1 LRPIYHHIRGFGRSG
16 IILPFKGMR
25 TLVKTVEKLITQ
37 MSLPEKLGQ
46 MTMTASGYTVTGPI
60 IAGDSTDSIR
70 AGTLGNLLNM
80 VGADHCHEMQKL
92 AVEGSR
98 LGIPLLIGLD
108 IIHGHRTLFPVPLA
122 EAASFDPKA
131 WTLTAREAA
140 IEAAADGLA
149 MTFAP
154 MLDISR
160 DPRWGRGVEGP
171 GEDPWLGARMA
182 EAKVRGFQG
191 DDLGSADTL
200 AACAKHFCAYGP
212 VTAGREYAA
221 VDVSERA
228 LHEVYL
234 PPFAAAIGAGVATF
248 MPSFTDLAGIPM
260 TMHVGLLRGWLRE
273 KHGFDGVI
281 VSDYNAIGE
290 LLNHG
295 VASDLAHAATLALKA
310 GVDIDMMSDAYR
322 RGLPTALE
330 RGWVSMEEIDAA
342 VRRVL
347 TLKKRLGLFDDPYR
361 RGARAETP
369 AAVANRRRVAREVAT
384 RSIVMLKNENETLP
398 LGRPHSI
405 AVIGPLADAPAEMGG
420 PWGAAQDPTRHV
432 SVLAGLRNELSDSE
446 ILHDPGVDILGEV
459 ADRIGSATGLCE
471 RAAVIVLCVGE
482 PANMS
487 GEAASRAHLDL
498 PGRQQALAEA
508 VLSRAHE
515 LGKPVV
521 VVLFSGRPLVLPWL
535 FEKADAVLAAWF
547 LGSEAG
553 NAIADVLT
561 GRVSPSGRTPIAWP
575 RAVGQIPVF
584 FGQRPSGRPYAP
596 DNHYSSK
603 YIDIPNEPLF
613 PFGHG
618 LTYGRFALSN
628 LCVTPARASEN
639 DTLEVRV
646 EVVNEGRRQAQ
657 ETVFLFVRDKV
668 ASVTRPLLELKG
680 FEKISL
686 GPGQSG
692 TVVLRLPA
700 RELRFPGLDLQPVFE
715 PGELEIL
722 VGPCADR
729 TRLLPATVE
738 LVR

>member
-1 LRPIYHHIRGFGRSG
+1 MIDI
-16 IILPFKGMR
+16 
-25 TLVKTVEKLITQ
+25 EKLIRSMT
-37 MSLPEKLGQ
+37 LAEKLGQ
-46 MTMTASGYTVTGPI
+46 MTMTASSYAVTGPV

-70 AGTLGNLLNM
+70 DGTLGNLLNM

-92 AVEGSR
+92 AVESSR

-122 EAASFDPKA
+122 EAAAFDPGA

-140 IEAAADGLA
+140 MEGAADGLA

-154 MLDISR
+154 MLDVSR

-171 GEDPWLGARMA
+171 GEDPWLAARMA

-191 DDLGSADTL
+191 ADLAAADSL

-228 LHEVYL
+228 LHEVHL
-234 PPFAAAIGAGVATF
+234 PPFAAAIGTGVATV

-260 TMHVGLLRGWLRE
+260 TAHVGLLRGWLRE

-295 VASDLAHAATLALKA
+295 VAADLAHAATLALKA

-330 RGWVSMEEIDAA
+330 LGWVTLEEIDAA

-347 TLKKRLGLFDDPYR
+347 TLKQRLGLFDDPYR
-361 RGARAETP
+361 RGARAETS
-369 AAVANRRRVAREVAT
+369 AALANRRRVAREVGA
-384 RSIVMLKNENETLP
+384 RSIVMLRNENETLP
-398 LGRPHSI
+398 LGRVRTL
-405 AVIGPLADAPAEMGG
+405 AVIGPLADAAAEMGG
-420 PWGAAQDPTRHV
+420 PWGAAQQPDKHV
-432 SVLAGLRNELSDSE
+432 SVLAGLRNALADTE
-446 ILHDPGVDILGEV
+446 ILFAAGVDIAEHDD
-459 ADRIGSATGLCE
+459 AGSASALALCD
-471 RAAVIVLCVGE
+471 RADAIVLCVGE
-482 PANMS
+482 AANMS
-487 GEAASRAHLDL
+487 GEAASRAGLDL
-498 PGRQQALAEA
+498 PGRQQEFAEA
-508 VLSRAHE
+508 VWSRAHE
-515 LGKPVV
+515 HGKRVV

-561 GRVSPSGRTPIAWP
+561 GRVSPSGRTPMAWP

-584 FGQRPSGRPYAP
+584 FAQRPGGRPFKP
-596 DNHYSSK
+596 NDHYTSK
-603 YIDIPNEPLF
+603 YLDISNDPLF
-613 PFGHG
+613 PFGFG

-628 LCVTPARASEN
+628 LRVRPER
-639 DTLEVRV
+639 DGFEVRV
-646 EVVNEGRRQAQ
+646 DVVNDGRRLAE
-657 ETVFLFVRDKV
+657 ETVFLFIHDKV

-686 GPGQSG
+686 APGESG
-692 TVVLRLPA
+692 TVVLRLPHS
-700 RELRFPGLDLQPVFE
+700 ELRFPGLDLQPVLE
-715 PGELEIL
+715 SGGIEIL

-729 TRLLPATVE
+729 ARLLVTTVE
-738 LVR
+738 LEV